1 MINDYQYEN
10 LFAEHFAANFIIV
23 DRSASVTINA
33 GIAPTISG
41 EEFLITNTE
50 LQNETIK
57 LKESLCSENNLTF
70 GKMEASKLTFTFKNK
85 SDYPTDL
92 TGEEID
98 VYLYFDYD
106 SSTLFK
112 VGRYTIN
119 SDKYSDD
126 RYTRSITA
134 YDQIYY
140 LKDLDITEWYNAY
153 YEDGQRHMIGLA
165 ILNLFNWIRD
175 PNDDYPNSPKID
187 IQIESGYSLCN
198 GTFLLGKTIESD
210 SITFEFYMQKLL
222 EFNGAFGHINRQG
235 NFEFVVMQWYDAEP
249 VRTVTNDYR
258 IPPTPFDTVSTW
270 GIGGIDVYDA
280 DNIRKFTVRNTNKKK
295 PSVYV
300 IADSFVLAD
309 RDAGDADVEAALKRM
324 HQVINHYNY
333 KSYKTTCTG
342 DLCVEVGDRI
352 NVNLIQDE
360 TEPLSWFRS
369 YVLERTF
376 SGIQGMT
383 DVYQAKGDQKQPAY
397 IVDNDNWHVGESA
410 TSTSGSGTGGVSE
423 LRDEHDG
430 RLIEIMR
437 NYGQPMLD
445 EPTVEL
451 TYNKGDS
458 QVEIKWTDPS
468 DITSYSPL
476 PVEWAGTI
484 VVRKEGSQPIHRWGT
499 EHSAFG
505 GTVLVDS
512 TTRDEYSVTAYA
524 DDTIEPN
531 KRYYYTI
538 MPYFVALDDAQHPIK
553 HYRWTKVYSVDTTRI
568 LVAPT
573 IYPIQG
579 SQISGTTVTIAYTIP
594 TLTEGSYTLKK
605 LVVKKNSIPTSKTD
619 GDKIIDLKPDSS
631 MLINGVDVTGLDENS
646 LYYFVI
652 FVEDEIGSSAS
663 SEPQDCVIGESII
676 PEEIKPYIALING
689 NDGTSGLDYYWS
701 NFEVEPD
708 YFLYPPSSVD
718 ECSYIT
724 ANDYLRGNICTG
736 AYTTAF
742 LLSTPITAKIES
754 EGNDKYTLTIEGY
767 DVSGYNHYV
776 LDVDYSLW
784 TASTTLTVKSGSRV
798 NSYTF
803 NNQWK
808 LKQYVY
814 GNMALL
820 EIFQKLADNCR
831 HINIMVDG
839 VYWSKPF
846 D

>member
-1 MINDYQYEN
+1 MVNDYQYEN
-10 LFAEHFAANFIIV
+10 LFTEHFAADYIIV
-23 DRSASVTINA
+23 DSSASVTINA

-41 EEFLITNTE
+41 EEFLITNAE
-50 LQNETIK
+50 LQSETIK
-57 LKESLCSENNLTF
+57 LHESLCSENNLVF

-85 SDYPTDL
+85 TDYPTNL

-165 ILNLFNWIRD
+165 ILNLFDWIRD
-175 PNDDYPNSPKID
+175 PNDDYPNSPKIN

-249 VRTVTNDYR
+249 VRTITNDYR
-258 IPPTPFDTVSTW
+258 IPPTPFDIVSTW
-270 GIGGIDVYDA
+270 GIGGIDVYAA
-280 DNIRKFTVRNTNKKK
+280 DNIRKFSIRNTNKNK
-295 PSVYV
+295 PSIYV
-300 IADSFVLAD
+300 IVDSFVLAD
-309 RDAGDADVEAALKRM
+309 RDSGDADVETALKKM

-333 KSYKTTCTG
+333 KSCKTTCTG
-342 DLCVEVGDRI
+342 NLCVEVGDRI
-352 NVNLIQDE
+352 NVNLIEGEIEQLD
-360 TEPLSWFRS
+360 WFRS

-397 IVDNDNWHVGESA
+397 IVDNDNWHVGESSA
-410 TSTSGSGTGGVSE
+410 STSGSGTGGVSE
-423 LRDEHDG
+423 LRDEHDR

-458 QVEIKWTDPS
+458 QVEIKWTDPA

-499 EHSAFG
+499 EHSPFG
-505 GTVLVDS
+505 GTLLVDS

-531 KRYYYTI
+531 KRYYYAI
-538 MPYFVALDDAQHPIK
+538 MPYFVALDDEYHPVK

-573 IYPIQG
+573 IYPIQD
-579 SQISGTTVTIAYTIP
+579 SQISGTTVTVAYTIP

-619 GDKIIDLKPDSS
+619 GDKIIDLTPDPSL
-631 MLINGVDVTGLDENS
+631 LINGVDVSGLDENS
-646 LYYFVI
+646 HYFFVI

-663 SEPQDCVIGESII
+663 SEPRECQIGEII
-676 PEEIKPYIALING
+676 PKPSWLNPDESEEIYISVG
-689 NDGTSGLDYYWS
+689 YGGTSGNNVKLKTIGFVNQEAQRLGFNSWIAFGIGVFSNYHAYIIYYFNATQTSDYYVCNS
-701 NFEVEPD
+701 D
-708 YFLYPPSSVD
+708 YDNTIRVGLLNPP
-718 ECSYIT
+718 
-724 ANDYLRGNICTG
+724 
-736 AYTTAF
+736 
-742 LLSTPITAKIES
+742 LLQ
-754 EGNDKYTLTIEGY
+754 NIEGY
-767 DVSGYNHYV
+767 GFSGDTATQLSNVTTTKYPDLTAHSKTIAGKNYNTV
-776 LDVDYSLW
+776 ISSDADIG
-784 TASTTLTVKSGSRV
+784 TANFKVNIGLTSGELYYNGIKV
-798 NSYTF
+798 
-803 NNQWK
+803 
-808 LKQYVY
+808 V
-814 GNMALL
+814 
-820 EIFQKLADNCR
+820 E
-831 HINIMVDG
+831 
-839 VYWSKPF
+839 
-846 D
+846 